1 MSGGIVEHDD
11 NTADHA
17 RGIEATRDADE
28 ATDIKAVREGA
39 KARARRV
46 KKAWEVVIQTPE
58 GRAVIWDMLA
68 AMGMNETPLIRKA
81 DGSISIEDMLLKV
94 GVSNH
99 ARKAYTEI
107 ADTYPAMMPLMVKE
121 NA

>member
-1 MSGGIVEHDD
+1 VSNGLVEHDD
-11 NTADHA
+11 NTEDEAADVK
-17 RGIEATRDADE
+17 ATRE
-28 ATDIKAVREGA
+28 SS

-46 KKAWEVVIQTPE
+46 KAAWEVVIQTPE

-99 ARKAYTEI
+99 ARKAYMEI
-107 ADTYPAMMPLMVKE
+107 ANDYPAMMPLMVKE